1 MGIPYLS
8 SFVQRYFSRWR
19 QEEIKGYLIIDGT
32 NLRFGFYHL
41 NWTHGGQFPEF
52 RENLILFFESL
63 RQCDITPIVVLDG
76 KDYDR
81 YTNSFDIV
89 ISRREKRIQSIEN
102 KISDEN
108 EVNRFDIFPPLAS
121 NVYLQVLIDLEIQHV
136 VVDGRTDC
144 IIAEMANFYECPV
157 LSNDSDFFMY
167 KLKRGC
173 ILKNNLDLSK
183 KSASAKVYHYENF
196 CEQFGFTDSHRDIR
210 RDISV
215 RLIIPAL
222 LGNDYFSS
230 PLKENNQ
237 FKSFILRKV
246 QLEDEDYHKARP
258 AIRYAYLFYSLASFK
273 ERVSNMNDLSDDKKE
288 QLKENCA
295 QLQEMY
301 DTERVLSVSDI
312 AGVTDLRTY
321 DNEKI
326 PKWILKNYRAGLV
339 SKFVMI
345 VMVLRKFILPV
356 YVDDTNKESCTL
368 ASQSIR
374 RYIYGL
380 INPHMDS
387 VQEYVRVGLRIT
399 GRVVDP
405 ITIINGNPL
414 PTLEEIPTLS
424 SPERENILYSIL
436 KCDEKLFQDL
446 EACLKLAVAA
456 TVFWSAISQPSCH
469 LVKSL
474 LLCFTVCFKCDGRD
488 LAKMRSEFTI
498 DEEFRRSPLWMKNL
512 HTFAEW
518 QCIYKTSV
526 HLNGLLSLPLTV
538 LSPASLYDG
547 KLVMYFAM
555 PRNLNA
561 LVGRMNLSE
570 CVNELYKK
578 LTGTVL
584 DQ

>member
-32 NLRFGFYHL
+32 NLKYEFYDL
-41 NWTHGGQFPEF
+41 NWTHGGQYPEF
-52 RENLILFFESL
+52 RENLALFFERL
-63 RQCDITPIVVLDG
+63 KQCDITPIVVLDG
-76 KDYDR
+76 TDYDW
-81 YTNSFDIV
+81 YKLTNALDV
-89 ISRREKRIQSIEN
+89 ISRREEKIQSIHS
-102 KISDEN
+102 KKLISDEKN
-108 EVNRFDIFPPLAS
+108 VSNIFPPLAS
-121 NVYLQVLIDLEIQHV
+121 NVYLQILIDLEIQHV

-144 IIAEMANFYECPV
+144 IIVEMANFYECPV
-157 LSNDSDFFMY
+157 LSKDSDFFIY
-167 KLKRGC
+167 KLKGGC
-173 ILKNNLDLSK
+173 IMKTDLYLSEQP
-183 KSASAKVYHYENF
+183 ARANVYHYEDF
-196 CEQFGFTDSHRDIR
+196 CDQFGFRDV
-210 RDISV
+210 SV

-230 PLKENNQ
+230 PLEENNQ
-237 FKSFILRKV
+237 FRSFVLQKV
-246 QLEDEDYHKARP
+246 QLEEVEHHHKARP
-258 AIRYAYLFYSLASFK
+258 AVRYAHLFYSLASFK
-273 ERVSNMNDLSDDKKE
+273 EKIFNMDLSDDEKK

-301 DTERVLSVSDI
+301 DTERALSVDNI
-312 AGVTDLRTY
+312 AEVTDLRTY

-326 PKWILKNYRAGLV
+326 PKWILINYRAGLV
-339 SKFVMI
+339 SKFVMT

-380 INPHMDS
+380 INPHIDS
-387 VQEYVRVGLRIT
+387 VQEYVRVGQRIT
-399 GRVVDP
+399 DRVVYP
-405 ITIINGNPL
+405 ITTINGNPL

-446 EACLKLAVAA
+446 EPCLKLAVAA
-456 TVFWSAISQPSCH
+456 TVFWSAISQPSRH
-469 LVKSL
+469 LVESL

-498 DEEFRRSPLWMKNL
+498 DKEFRGSSLWMKNL

-526 HLNGLLSLPLTV
+526 ELNEVLFLPLTV
-538 LSPASLYDG
+538 LSPALLYDG

-555 PRNLNA
+555 PRNLNG
-561 LVGRMNLSE
+561 LVGRMNISE

-584 DQ
+584 NQQ